1 MRDLFTY
8 GTYRLLGGL
17 LGRLPPRVGYWMAGW
32 TGWLLYVLSPRIRR
46 ALTDNIRHVV
56 GPDASESQVQALV
69 RQACVNINKSH
80 YDLFRVGRLT
90 DDEVKDLV
98 RVEGWENLEQAL
110 ALGRGAIVISAHL
123 GNVDLVMQF
132 SVVRGMPA
140 SAPVQRIQ
148 PERLFQYTLKL
159 RTSHGLKLIP
169 TDEPM
174 MGLFRALKRGELV
187 ALPADRDVTGS
198 GRIISFFGSPTRLPD
213 GSVRVALRTGAPL
226 LPAFALRLPDDSFLA
241 KIEPAL
247 DLPRPGDEEADVAA
261 GMEMVV
267 AAVERQI
274 ARHPEQW
281 LLAAPVWPADD

>member
-1 MRDLFTY
+1 MRDFFTY

-17 LGRLPPRVGYWMAGW
+17 YMTGLAMENFPASMR
-32 TGWLLYVLSPRIRR
+32 TGWLLYVLSPRLGRV
-46 ALTDNIRHVV
+46 LTDNIRHVV
-56 GPDASESQVQALV
+56 GPDASESQVRVLV

-90 DDEVKDLV
+90 DDEVKELV

-110 ALGRGAIVISAHL
+110 ALGRGAIVFSAHL

-140 SAPVQRIQ
+140 WAPVQRIQ

-174 MGLFRALKRGELV
+174 MGLFRALKRGQLV
-187 ALPADRDVTGS
+187 ALPADRDVGGS
-198 GRIISFFGSPTRLPD
+198 SRIIDFFGSPTRLPD

-226 LPAFALRLPDDSFLA
+226 VPAFALRLPDDSFLA
-241 KIEPAL
+241 QIEPAL
-247 DLPRPGDEEADVAA
+247 DLPRTGDEEADVAA

-267 AAVERQI
+267 ASVERQI